1 MHIYGIQVG
10 DGNGKPLQYS
20 CLENPVDRGASW
32 AAVHR
37 VAQSRTQLKRLSK
50 HAHIGEGNGNPL
62 QCSCLRNPRN
72 RGAWWA
78 AVYRVAGSDTTKAAQ
93 QQHGTQK
100 DGTDESIYRT
110 EMVMQ
115 TQRTDLWAQWAK
127 ERVACNHTLP
137 YEKQIAS
144 GNLLLTQSENWSSVT
159 TYMGGMRWDVGNSF
173 RIYVYLWLTHFDV

>member
-1 MHIYGIQVG
+1 MVHIQWYSSIKRNSFESVLTRWMNIMPIIESEVSQKKKTQSQISYILMHIYGIQVG

-20 CLENPVDRGASW
+20 CLENPVDRGAWW

-62 QCSCLRNPRN
+62 QCSCLRNPRD

-110 EMVMQ
+110 EMEMQ
-115 TQRTDLWAQWAK
+115 TQRTDLW
-127 ERVACNHTLP
+127 T
-137 YEKQIAS
+137 
-144 GNLLLTQSENWSSVT
+144 
-159 TYMGGMRWDVGNSF
+159 GGKREGSM
-173 RIYVYLWLTHFDV
+173 